1 MIEINLLGG
10 ADKRATISA
19 AAAPERAAKLPQFSG
34 DPTAAGLAGIG
45 LLVLLGL
52 GYAYW
57 SLGARTAELQAQ
69 VEQEVA
75 DSTRFAATIS
85 RLELLKTRQD
95 TVQRKIEVIQQVDQ
109 RRYVWPHLL
118 DEISKATPAFA
129 WLTKLTAAEAAPA
142 AAAPAE
148 GEPTPVPA
156 GPGFNLEGNAG
167 STQALTRFM
176 KNLEASPY
184 IRDVTL
190 VTSAQE
196 IAEGGGLPE
205 IHRRGPLRDAGPCP
219 DPNCPGSPRGVG
231 DATTPPRS

>member
-10 ADKRATISA
+10 AEKRTTLSPAVGQG
-19 AAAPERAAKLPQFSG
+19 RAAKLPQFSA
-34 DPTAAGLAGIG
+34 DPTTAGLAGIG
-45 LLVLLGL
+45 LLVLLGM

-57 SLGARTAELQAQ
+57 NLGARTAELQAQ

-85 RLELLKTRQD
+85 RLELLKARHD

-118 DEISKATPAFA
+118 DEISKAVPAFT
-129 WLTKLTAAEAAPA
+129 WLTKLTAAEGAPA
-142 AAAPAE
+142 AAPPAE
-148 GEPTPVPA
+148 GAPAPVPA

-196 IAEGGGLPE
+196 VAEGRAYQKFTLEARYESP
-205 IHRRGPLRDAGPCP
+205 DAALIRTVPVLTGE
-219 DPNCPGSPRGVG
+219 
-231 DATTPPRS
+231 

>member
-10 ADKRATISA
+10 ADKRATLSPA
-19 AAAPERAAKLPQFSG
+19 VDPGRAAKLPQFSG
-34 DPTAAGLAGIG
+34 DPTTAGLAGIG

-57 SLGARTAELQAQ
+57 NLGARTAELQAQ

-75 DSTRFAATIS
+75 DSARFAATIS

-95 TVQRKIEVIQQVDQ
+95 TVQRKIDVIQQVDQ

-118 DEISKATPAFA
+118 DEISKAVPAFT
-129 WLTKLTAAEAAPA
+129 WLTKLTATEAAPPA
-142 AAAPAE
+142 APPAE
-148 GEPTPVPA
+148 GAPTPVPA

-196 IAEGGGLPE
+196 IAEGRAYQKFTVE
-205 IHRRGPLRDAGPCP
+205 ARYETP
-219 DPNCPGSPRGVG
+219 DPALIRTVPVLPGE
-231 DATTPPRS
+231 